1 MLSVSSEEG
10 AAVLIR
16 ALEPLEGLSLSS
28 SYLSCWE
35 PERERGELM
44 EENRKQKMKAGSEKK
59 LNATDLC
66 SGPAKLTQ
74 SLMIKRDKV
83 QHNSIFD
90 LSYIQFYSNEK

>member
-16 ALEPLEGLSLSS
+16 ALERLEGL
-28 SYLSCWE
+28 
-35 PERERGELM
+35 ELM
-44 EENRKQKMKAGSEKK
+44 EEYRKQNMKAGSEKK

-90 LSYIQFYSNEK
+90 LSYIQFYSNDK